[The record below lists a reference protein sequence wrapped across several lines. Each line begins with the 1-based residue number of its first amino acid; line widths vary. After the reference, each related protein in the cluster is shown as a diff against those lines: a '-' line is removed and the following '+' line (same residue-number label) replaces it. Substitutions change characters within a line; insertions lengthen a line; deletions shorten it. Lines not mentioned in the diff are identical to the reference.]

1 MRIDLHTH
9 STASDGVLAPA
20 ALVAAAARAGV
31 DVLGLT
37 DHDSLDALPEA
48 VAAAREAGI
57 VLVPGVELSAGPVD
71 GHDVHILGYFVD
83 PDDRTLQERLSFF
96 RAARLDR
103 AVRMVTALSEAGI
116 DIALADVLALAQDG
130 AVGRS
135 HVARALVNG
144 GHAASVDEAFERYL
158 SRGRPFYH
166 AKSATDPAQA
176 VRLLL
181 DAGAVPVLAHPGLS
195 DADALIPALVEAGLA
210 GIEAYHG
217 DHSPQ
222 DRARYEHV
230 ARSFDLLVTG
240 GSDHHGP
247 GTPSAPLGSV
257 DVPGHVWSDLLA
269 HAPGNFRVV
278 GPAAL

>member
-1 MRIDLHTH
+1 MRIDLHAH

-20 ALVAAAARAGV
+20 ALVADAARAGV
-31 DVLGLT
+31 GVLGLT
-37 DHDSLDALPEA
+37 DHDSLEALPA
-48 VAAAREAGI
+48 ALAAAQEVGV
-57 VLVPGVELSAGPVD
+57 VLVPGVELSVGPVD
-71 GHDVHILGYFVD
+71 GRDVHILGYFVD
-83 PDDRTLQERLSFF
+83 PGDRRLQERLSFF

-103 AVRMVTALSEAGI
+103 AARMVTALSEAGI
-116 DIALADVLALAQDG
+116 DIALADVLALAEDG

-144 GHAASVDEAFERYL
+144 GHVASVDEAFERYL

-166 AKSATDPAQA
+166 AKSATDPAEA
-176 VRLLL
+176 VHLLV

-195 DADALIPALVEAGLA
+195 DADDLIPGLVAAGLV
-210 GIEAYHG
+210 GIEAYHA

-222 DRARYEHV
+222 DQARYEHV
-230 ARSFDLLVTG
+230 AHSLGLLVTG

-257 DVPGHVWSDLLA
+257 DVPDHVWPDLLA
-269 HAPGNFRVV
+269 HAPAHYRAQH
-278 GPAAL
+278 PPR